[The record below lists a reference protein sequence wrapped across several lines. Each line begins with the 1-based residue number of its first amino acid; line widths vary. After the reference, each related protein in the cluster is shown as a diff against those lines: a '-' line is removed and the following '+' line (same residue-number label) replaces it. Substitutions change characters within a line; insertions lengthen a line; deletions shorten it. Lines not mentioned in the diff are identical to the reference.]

1 MSDAQAV
8 IQDRTPALLEENIF
22 QTFLFYFLA
31 AAESP
36 DGVLLMRNQLFH
48 RLVACWQGRRL
59 GLPRLEQRFLQVT
72 SRPIQEPVFNQ
83 QSPNFLTFKESKN

>member
-8 IQDRTPALLEENIF
+8 IQERTPALLEENIF

-36 DGVLLMRNQLFH
+36 EGVLLMRSQLFQ
-48 RLVACWQGRRL
+48 RLVVCWQARRF

-83 QSPNFLTFKESKN
+83 QSPNFFNF